1 MTELWQLWVNINQ
14 NNNEIEN
21 WERPESLFFK
31 ANNRGIGKE
40 LPIYYKVLVNFINNV
55 IVLLYSYMLK
65 LGYKGLYLLEKIR
78 QDFLFSDVIIIIKI
92 QKQYYTIL
100 LRYSVTLLQMG
111 HHLDGM

>member
-1 MTELWQLWVNINQ
+1 M
-14 NNNEIEN
+14 
-21 WERPESLFFK
+21 
-31 ANNRGIGKE
+31 
-40 LPIYYKVLVNFINNV
+40 NFINNV

-65 LGYKGLYLLEKIR
+65 LGYKGLYFLEKIR